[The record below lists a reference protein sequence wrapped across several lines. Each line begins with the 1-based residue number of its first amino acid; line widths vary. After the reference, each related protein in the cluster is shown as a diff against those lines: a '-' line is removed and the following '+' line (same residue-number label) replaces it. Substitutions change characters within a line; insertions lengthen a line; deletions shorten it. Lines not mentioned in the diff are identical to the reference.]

1 GRVWRRVGSST
12 IEIGML
18 KLVGIDRHLPPIGK
32 LFQRPNMVEMPMG
45 HDDRCGTGIGT
56 KPLHRSAC
64 YQPGRTHYARIDK
77 NPLSITSPRLAKED
91 DVDYSQASVSKIP
104 ADLMCPVIA
113 AGIESTGIVVE
124 RELFRHFRSPFSC
137 FRAGET
143 FHRMPR
149 PKPWSAE
156 MFLLISRT
164 SKACG
169 YQNSAESIPL
179 TAFDEPAA
187 DQLPV

>member
-1 GRVWRRVGSST
+1 
-12 IEIGML
+12 ML
-18 KLVGIDRHLPPIGK
+18 KLMGVDRHLPPVSK
-32 LFQRPNMVEMPMG
+32 LFQSSNMIEVPMG
-45 HDDRCGTGIGT
+45 HNDRCRTRIGT
-56 KPLHRSAC
+56 KPVVRSAC
-64 YQPGRTHYARIDK
+64 YQPGRTHYACIDK
-77 NPLSITSPRLAKED
+77 NPLAITSPRSAKED
-91 DVDYSQASVSKIP
+91 YVDYSQAPVSKVR
-104 ADLMCPVIA
+104 ADLVCPVIA

-124 RELFRHFRSPFSC
+124 RELFRHYRSPFSC
-137 FRAGET
+137 FRGGRT

-164 SKACG
+164 SGACG